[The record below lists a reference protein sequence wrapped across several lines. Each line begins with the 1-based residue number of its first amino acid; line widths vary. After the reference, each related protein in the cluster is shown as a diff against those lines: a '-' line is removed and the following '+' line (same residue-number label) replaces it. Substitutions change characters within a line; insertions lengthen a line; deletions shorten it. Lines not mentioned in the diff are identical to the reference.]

1 MANVKITGLTQA
13 TNEELGTAALA
24 YIVADPSGTPV
35 SRKSALAR
43 LGLPPQYVADAIKD
57 ILTPA
62 VGAADWSTGQYFLSE
77 RSTQTCTGVRVW
89 WAGTTVRTL
98 KLSLWQDG
106 FPGGA
111 LASGTVATSGAAGYY
126 SVTFGSPVSLSRSAA
141 YIATC
146 WESSGT
152 ETMLASSMAVVGS
165 YYHLNPN
172 FGGLQLI
179 SYRITTWGF
188 IGNGDALPGTPA
200 ANSLFVVDP
209 LISG

>member
-1 MANVKITGLTQA
+1 MSTKVSALTQA
-13 TNEELGTAALA
+13 TNAELSTAALA

-43 LGLPPQYVADAIKD
+43 LGLPPQYVADAVKD

-62 VGAADWSTGQYFLSE
+62 VGAGDASTGQYFLSE
-77 RSTQTCTGVRVW
+77 RSGQTCTGVRVW

-106 FPGGA
+106 VPAAA
-111 LASGTVATSGAAGYY
+111 LASGTVTTSGAAGYY
-126 SVTFGSPVSLSRSAA
+126 SVTFGSAVSLSRSAA

-146 WESSGT
+146 WENSGNEVMSS
-152 ETMLASSMAVVGS
+152 SSMALGGS
-165 YYHLNPN
+165 YYHLNPSY
-172 FGGLQLI
+172 GGLQLM
-179 SYRITTWGF
+179 SYRITTWGYF
-188 IGNGDALPGTPA
+188 ASGDALPGSQA
-200 ANSLFVVDP
+200 AGALYVVDP

>member
-1 MANVKITGLTQA
+1 MSTKVSALTQA
-13 TNEELGTAALA
+13 TNAELSTAALA
-24 YIVADPSGTPV
+24 YLVADPSGTPV

-43 LGLPPQYVADAIKD
+43 LGLPPQYVADAVKD

-62 VGAADWSTGQYFLSE
+62 VTNANWSTGQYFLSE
-77 RSTQTCTGVRVW
+77 RSGQTCTGVRVW

-106 FPGGA
+106 VSGAA
-111 LASGTVATSGAAGYY
+111 LASGTVATTGAAGYY
-126 SVTFGSPVSLSRSAA
+126 SVTFGSPVSLTRSDA

-146 WESSGT
+146 WDNSGNQS
-152 ETMLASSMAVVGS
+152 LAASSMGPIGS
-165 YYHLNPN
+165 YYHLNPSY
-172 FGGLQLI
+172 GGLQLM

-188 IGNGDALPGTPA
+188 IGTGDALPGTSSGNA
-200 ANSLFVVDP
+200 LYVVDP

>member
-1 MANVKITGLTQA
+1 MSTKVSALTQA
-13 TNEELGTAALA
+13 TNAELSTAALA

-43 LGLPPQYVADAIKD
+43 LGLPPQYVADAVKD

-62 VGAADWSTGQYFLSE
+62 VGAGDASTGQYFLSE
-77 RSTQTCTGVRVW
+77 RSGQTCTGVRVW

-106 FPGGA
+106 VPGGA
-111 LASGTVATSGAAGYY
+111 LASGTVTTSGAAGYY
-126 SVTFGSPVSLSRSAA
+126 SVTFGSAVSLSRTVA

-146 WESSGT
+146 WENSGT
-152 ETMLASSMAVVGS
+152 EVMTSSSMGPLGS
-165 YYHLNPN
+165 YYHLNPSY
-172 FGGLQLI
+172 GGLQLM
-179 SYRITTWGF
+179 SYRMTSWGYSAS
-188 IGNGDALPGTPA
+188 GDALPGSQA
-200 ANSLFVVDP
+200 AGALYVVDP

>member
-1 MANVKITGLTQA
+1 MSTKVSALTQA
-13 TNEELGTAALA
+13 TNAELSTAALA

-43 LGLPPQYVADAIKD
+43 LGLPPQYVADAVKD

-62 VGAADWSTGQYFLSE
+62 VTAASQSTGQYFLAE
-77 RSTQTCTGVRVW
+77 RSGQTCTGVRVW

-106 FPGGA
+106 VPGAA

-126 SVTFGSPVSLSRSAA
+126 SVTFGSAVSLSRSAA

-146 WESSGT
+146 YENSGN
-152 ETMLASSMAVVGS
+152 EALASSSMALGS
-165 YYHLNPN
+165 YYHLNPSY
-172 FGGLQLI
+172 GGQQLL
-179 SYRITTWGF
+179 SYRIITWGF
-188 IGNGDALPGTPA
+188 LASGDALPGTQTA
-200 ANSLFVVDP
+200 GSLYVVDP
-209 LISG
+209 LVSG

>member
-1 MANVKITGLTQA
+1 MSTKVSALTQA
-13 TNEELGTAALA
+13 TNAELSTASLA

-43 LGLPPQYVADAIKD
+43 LGLPPQYVADAVKD

-62 VGAADWSTGQYFLSE
+62 VGAGDASTGQYFLSE
-77 RSTQTCTGVRVW
+77 RSGQTCTGVRVW

-106 FPGGA
+106 ISAAA
-111 LASGTVATSGAAGYY
+111 LASGTVTTSGAAGYY
-126 SVTFGSPVSLSRSAA
+126 SVTFGSAVSLSRSAA

-146 WESSGT
+146 WENSGNEVMT
-152 ETMLASSMAVVGS
+152 SSSMALGS
-165 YYHLNPN
+165 YYHLNPSY
-172 FGGLQLI
+172 GGLQLM
-179 SYRITTWGF
+179 SYRMTSWGYF
-188 IGNGDALPGTPA
+188 ASGDALPGSQA
-200 ANSLFVVDP
+200 SGALYVVDP

>member
-1 MANVKITGLTQA
+1 MSTKVSALTQA
-13 TNEELGTAALA
+13 TNAELSTAALA

-43 LGLPPQYVADAIKD
+43 LGLPPQYVADAVKD

-62 VGAADWSTGQYFLSE
+62 VGANDASTGQYFVSE
-77 RSTQTCTGVRVW
+77 RSGQTCTGVRVW

-106 FPGGA
+106 ISAAA
-111 LASGTVATSGAAGYY
+111 LASGTVTTSGAAGYY
-126 SVTFGSPVSLSRSAA
+126 SVTFGSAVSLSRSAA

-146 WESSGT
+146 WENSGNEVMSSSAMGPI
-152 ETMLASSMAVVGS
+152 GS
-165 YYHLNPN
+165 YYHLNPSY
-172 FGGLQLI
+172 GGLQLM
-179 SYRITTWGF
+179 SYRIITWGYYSS
-188 IGNGDALPGTPA
+188 GDALPGSQVA
-200 ANSLFVVDP
+200 GSYYVVDP

>member
-1 MANVKITGLTQA
+1 MSTKVSALTQA
-13 TNEELGTAALA
+13 TNDELSTASLA

-62 VGAADWSTGQYFLSE
+62 VGAGDASTGQYFLSE
-77 RSTQTCTGVRVW
+77 RSGQTCTGVRVW

-106 FPGGA
+106 VPGGA
-111 LASGTVATSGAAGYY
+111 LASGTVTTSGAAGYY

-146 WESSGT
+146 WENSGSEVMSS
-152 ETMLASSMAVVGS
+152 SSMGPIGS
-165 YYHLNPN
+165 YYHLNPSY
-172 FGGLQLI
+172 GGLQLM
-179 SYRITTWGF
+179 SYRITTWAF
-188 IGNGDALPGTPA
+188 FASGDALPGSQA
-200 ANSLFVVDP
+200 SGALYVVDP

>member
-1 MANVKITGLTQA
+1 MSTKVSALTQA
-13 TNEELGTAALA
+13 TNAELSTAALA

-43 LGLPPQYVADAIKD
+43 LGLPPQYVADAVKD

-62 VGAADWSTGQYFLSE
+62 VGAGNASTGQYFLSE
-77 RSTQTCTGVRVW
+77 RSGQTCTGVRVW

-106 FPGGA
+106 VPGGA
-111 LASGTVATSGAAGYY
+111 LASGTVTTSGAAGYY
-126 SVTFGSPVSLSRSAA
+126 SVTFGSAVSLSRSAA

-146 WESSGT
+146 WENSGNEAMSS
-152 ETMLASSMAVVGS
+152 SSMALGG
-165 YYHLNPN
+165 YYHLNPSY
-172 FGGLQLI
+172 GGLQLM
-179 SYRITTWGF
+179 SYRMTTWGYF
-188 IGNGDALPGTPA
+188 ASGDALPGTQA
-200 ANSLFVVDP
+200 AGALYVVDP

>member
-1 MANVKITGLTQA
+1 MSTKVSALTQA
-13 TNEELGTAALA
+13 TNAELSTAALA

-43 LGLPPQYVADAIKD
+43 LGLPPQYVADAVKD

-62 VGAADWSTGQYFLSE
+62 VGAGNASTGQYFLSE
-77 RSTQTCTGVRVW
+77 RSGQTCTGVRVW

-106 FPGGA
+106 ISAAA
-111 LASGTVATSGAAGYY
+111 LASGTVTTSGAAGYY
-126 SVTFGSPVSLSRSAA
+126 SVTFGSAVSLSRSAA

-146 WESSGT
+146 WENSGNEVMT
-152 ETMLASSMAVVGS
+152 SSSMALGS
-165 YYHLNPN
+165 YYHLNPSY
-172 FGGLQLI
+172 GGLQLM
-179 SYRITTWGF
+179 SYRITTWGYF
-188 IGNGDALPGTPA
+188 ASGDALPGSQA
-200 ANSLFVVDP
+200 SGALYVVDP

>member
-1 MANVKITGLTQA
+1 MSTKVSALTQA
-13 TNEELGTAALA
+13 TNAELSTAALA

-62 VGAADWSTGQYFLSE
+62 VTTASQSTGQYFLSE
-77 RSTQTCTGVRVW
+77 RSGQTCTGVRVW

-106 FPGGA
+106 VPGAA

-126 SVTFGSPVSLSRSAA
+126 SVTFGSAVSLSRSVA

-146 WESSGT
+146 YENSGN
-152 ETMLASSMAVVGS
+152 EALASSSMGPIGS
-165 YYHLNPN
+165 YYHLNPTY
-172 FGGLQLI
+172 GGLQLM

-188 IGNGDALPGTPA
+188 LASGDALPGTQTSGA
-200 ANSLFVVDP
+200 YYVVDP
-209 LISG
+209 LVSG

>member
-1 MANVKITGLTQA
+1 MSTKVSALTQA
-13 TNEELGTAALA
+13 TNAELSTAALA

-43 LGLPPQYVADAIKD
+43 LGLPPQYVADAVKD

-62 VGAADWSTGQYFLSE
+62 VGANDASTGQYFVSE
-77 RSTQTCTGVRVW
+77 RSGQTCTGVRVW

-106 FPGGA
+106 VPGGA
-111 LASGTVATSGAAGYY
+111 LASGTVTTSGAAGYY
-126 SVTFGSPVSLSRSAA
+126 SVTFGSAVSLSRSVA

-146 WESSGT
+146 WENSGNEVMSS
-152 ETMLASSMAVVGS
+152 SSMALGS
-165 YYHLNPN
+165 YYHLNPSY
-172 FGGLQLI
+172 GGLQLM
-179 SYRITTWGF
+179 SYRIITWGYYSS
-188 IGNGDALPGTPA
+188 GDALPGSQVA
-200 ANSLFVVDP
+200 GSYYVVDP

>member
-1 MANVKITGLTQA
+1 MSTKVSALTQA
-13 TNEELGTAALA
+13 TNAELSTAALA

-62 VGAADWSTGQYFLSE
+62 VTTANQSTGQYFLSE

-111 LASGTVATSGAAGYY
+111 LASGTVTTSGAAGYY

>member
-1 MANVKITGLTQA
+1 MSTKVSALTQA
-13 TNEELGTAALA
+13 TNAELSTAALA

-43 LGLPPQYVADAIKD
+43 LGLPPQYVADAVKD

-62 VGAADWSTGQYFLSE
+62 VGAGDASTGQYFLSE
-77 RSTQTCTGVRVW
+77 RSGQTCTGVRVW

-106 FPGGA
+106 ISAAA
-111 LASGTVATSGAAGYY
+111 LASGTVTTSGAAGYY
-126 SVTFGSPVSLSRSAA
+126 SVTFGSAVSLSRSAA

-146 WESSGT
+146 WENSGNEVMT
-152 ETMLASSMAVVGS
+152 SSSMALGS
-165 YYHLNPN
+165 YYHLNPSY
-172 FGGLQLI
+172 GGLQLM
-179 SYRITTWGF
+179 SYRMTSWGYF
-188 IGNGDALPGTPA
+188 ASGDALPGSQA
-200 ANSLFVVDP
+200 SGALYVVDP

>member
-1 MANVKITGLTQA
+1 MSTKVSALTQA
-13 TNEELGTAALA
+13 TNAELSTAALA

-62 VGAADWSTGQYFLSE
+62 VTTASQSTGQYFLAE
-77 RSTQTCTGVRVW
+77 RSGQTCTGVRVW

-106 FPGGA
+106 VPGAA

-126 SVTFGSPVSLSRSAA
+126 SVTFGSAVSLSRSAA

-146 WESSGT
+146 WESSGN
-152 ETMLASSMAVVGS
+152 EALASSSMGPIGS
-165 YYHLNPN
+165 YYHLNPSY
-172 FGGLQLI
+172 GGLQLM

-188 IGNGDALPGTPA
+188 LASGDALPGTQTA
-200 ANSLFVVDP
+200 GSLYVVDP
-209 LISG
+209 LVSG

>member
-1 MANVKITGLTQA
+1 MSTKVSALTQA
-13 TNEELGTAALA
+13 TNAELSTAALA

-62 VGAADWSTGQYFLSE
+62 VGANNASTGQYFVSE
-77 RSTQTCTGVRVW
+77 RSGQTCTGVRVW

-106 FPGGA
+106 VPGGA
-111 LASGTVATSGAAGYY
+111 LASGTVTTSGAAGYY
-126 SVTFGSPVSLSRSAA
+126 SVTFGSAVSLSRSVA

-146 WESSGT
+146 WENSGNEVMSS
-152 ETMLASSMAVVGS
+152 SSMALGS
-165 YYHLNPN
+165 YYHLNPSY
-172 FGGLQLI
+172 GGLQLM
-179 SYRITTWGF
+179 SYRIITWGYF
-188 IGNGDALPGTPA
+188 ASGDALPGSQA
-200 ANSLFVVDP
+200 AGALYVVDP